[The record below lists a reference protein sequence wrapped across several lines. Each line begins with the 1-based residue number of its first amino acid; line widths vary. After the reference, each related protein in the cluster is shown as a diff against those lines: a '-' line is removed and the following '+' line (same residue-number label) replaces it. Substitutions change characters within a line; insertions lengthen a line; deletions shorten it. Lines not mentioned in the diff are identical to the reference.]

1 MLILDGEK
9 VFEVVWELAGATE
22 VTIRL
27 HGGRGGH
34 SGIDIHRPDNVNA
47 LKVMSELDML
57 IPQGV
62 VKRNERGVV
71 TSINAGLVEGG
82 VAINAIAP
90 EARIS
95 YLVRTTERAAEETLL
110 REIRAAVSR
119 VERKYRRLQKKFRI
133 EMNVN
138 HILPPWSA
146 KSESPF
152 FRWVQKAGERLSG
165 KKISPL
171 SIHAGAE
178 ANIYA
183 NKRNAKGEFIEP
195 LLLGV
200 ANLHAIH
207 TTRER
212 IDWRSLIQ
220 GRDWV
225 LGIIR
230 LMAEL

>member
-1 MLILDGEK
+1 
-9 VFEVVWELAGATE
+9 
-22 VTIRL
+22 
-27 HGGRGGH
+27 
-34 SGIDIHRPDNVNA
+34 
-47 LKVMSELDML
+47 
-57 IPQGV
+57 
-62 VKRNERGVV
+62 
-71 TSINAGLVEGG
+71 
-82 VAINAIAP
+82 
-90 EARIS
+90 
-95 YLVRTTERAAEETLL
+95 
-110 REIRAAVSR
+110 
-119 VERKYRRLQKKFRI
+119 
-133 EMNVN
+133 MNVN

-165 KKISPL
+165 KKNSPL